1 MIKNRDFLL
10 SELFGRQALNFD
22 ERAKIDFHTVLLS
35 YIVIRR
41 LLRSLFGLR
50 NEDFFYFQCTK
61 NLKPKCCSL

>member
-35 YIVIRR
+35 YIVIKGDF
-41 LLRSLFGLR
+41 SEVGLG
-50 NEDFFYFQCTK
+50 
-61 NLKPKCCSL
+61 